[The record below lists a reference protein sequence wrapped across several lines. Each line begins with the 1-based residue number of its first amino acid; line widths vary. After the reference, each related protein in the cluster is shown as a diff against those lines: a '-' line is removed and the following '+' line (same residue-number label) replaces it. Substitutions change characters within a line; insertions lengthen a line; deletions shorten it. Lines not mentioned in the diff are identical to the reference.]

1 MPILVKGH
9 DIRSGTKANTRHSRL
24 QAAWELDLPQVDLM
38 NFRVDLGREAAER
51 ATKSQEVFV
60 RRVLNKQA
68 EGLFRKSIRLN
79 RDKGIAGPF
88 TWEKVMTFPPTTA
101 NKKKIKNFYFCRL

>member
-1 MPILVKGH
+1 MA
-9 DIRSGTKANTRHSRL
+9 SS
-24 QAAWELDLPQVDLM
+24 LDLPQVDLM
-38 NFRVDLGREAAER
+38 NFRVEFVRPRSGRCFGRQATKR

-101 NKKKIKNFYFCRL
+101 NKKKIKNFNFCRL